1 MTDKLTIKQ
10 IKAELKQHYSNELVA
25 SLTAD
30 RRIGVQ
36 KLVQQ
41 AQRWQARQQIAQQ
54 KFAQRFV
61 YEKKFWQAG
70 KQLVAGID
78 EVGRGPLAG
87 PVVAAAVILPHD
99 FSILAV
105 NDSKQ
110 LSSHLREELSS
121 QILATA
127 LAVGIGVADNQ
138 QIDQLNIYQAT
149 RIAMKQAVAALK
161 ILPQQLII
169 DAMQIETA
177 IPQLKLIKA
186 DAKSNSVAAASIVAK
201 VWRDHLMAEYD
212 KIYSG
217 YGFAQNVGYGTA
229 QHLAAL
235 KSQGITPIHRLSF
248 APVAKVAKNFSD

>member
-1 MTDKLTIKQ
+1 MANKLTIKQ
-10 IKAELKQHYSNELVA
+10 IKAKLKQHYSTELVA
-25 SLTAD
+25 SLAAD
-30 RRIGVQ
+30 PRIGVQ
-36 KLVQQ
+36 RLVLQARRLQEKQQ
-41 AQRWQARQQIAQQ
+41 AVQQ

-61 YEKKFWQAG
+61 YEQKFWQAG

-99 FSILAV
+99 FSILEV

-110 LSSHLREELSS
+110 LSPHLREKLSHK
-121 QILATA
+121 ILAEA
-127 LAVGIGVADNQ
+127 LAVGIGIADNR

-149 RIAMKQAVAALK
+149 RIAMKKAVANLK
-161 ILPQQLII
+161 IQPQQLII

-201 VWRDHLMAEYD
+201 VWRDRLMVSYD
-212 KIYSG
+212 EIYPG
-217 YGFAQNVGYGTA
+217 YGFAKNAGYGTA

-235 KSQGITPIHRLSF
+235 KNQGITPIHRLSF